1 MMAHDANGRGRYGGS
16 DWLLALL
23 FAAPLI
29 VTLGKLPG
37 VPTASA
43 FAAFF
48 SLTALPAHLEAPVRE
63 ILFVPLGA
71 FVVVL
76 VRLALGVQVLGLFRP
91 ILLAIAFAVIGIPMG
106 LTVLLLV
113 LPVIGLLRPPLRQ
126 NHNYARIGILL
137 SLVAALLLLPL
148 MLGRWWHISELLR
161 VAHFPVIALC
171 LTCESFARTVDKEGL
186 GEAAWRTI
194 TTIIVAGTIAGVAEL
209 GAIAFFLVRPE
220 LLLLQAG
227 GILLMSRCFDLR
239 LLEGWNP
246 LAVRSAPGAISV
258 AAGISASP
266 GTPVSDDW
274 RRAAPL
280 KYGETHESSR
290 RL

>member
-1 MMAHDANGRGRYGGS
+1 MMAHDANGRRRYGGS

-23 FAAPLI
+23 FVAPLI

-37 VPTASA
+37 VPTAPA
-43 FAAFF
+43 FAEFF
-48 SLTALPAHLEAPVRE
+48 SLTALPAQLKAPVRE

-71 FVVVL
+71 FLVVL

-91 ILLAIAFAVIGIPMG
+91 ILLAIAFAVIGIPLG
-106 LTVLLLV
+106 LT
-113 LPVIGLLRPPLRQ
+113 
-126 NHNYARIGILL
+126 
-137 SLVAALLLLPL
+137 LLLLPL

-161 VAHFPVIALC
+161 VAHLPVIALC

-194 TTIIVAGTIAGVAEL
+194 TTIIVAGTIAGAAEL

-227 GILLMSRCFDLR
+227 GILLMSRYFDLR

-290 RL
+290 RLKRGCL